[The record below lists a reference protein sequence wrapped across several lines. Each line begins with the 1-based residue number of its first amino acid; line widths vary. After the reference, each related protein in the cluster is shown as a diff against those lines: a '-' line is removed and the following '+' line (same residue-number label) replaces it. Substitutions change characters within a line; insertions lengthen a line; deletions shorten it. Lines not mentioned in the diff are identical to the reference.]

1 MAELVL
7 YGIRHHYGSSRPMR
21 ALPRHSSTNESGPGA
36 ITRYYSDC
44 GVVGISLTMMDQISG
59 PFQLELKD
67 ISLMVD
73 HGNDGEEFAYEMYKI
88 PHFWAGH

>member
-1 MAELVL
+1 
-7 YGIRHHYGSSRPMR
+7 
-21 ALPRHSSTNESGPGA
+21 
-36 ITRYYSDC
+36 
-44 GVVGISLTMMDQISG
+44 MMDQISG

-88 PHFWAGH
+88 PHFWAGHWATGSYMLTIIYIKF

>member
-1 MAELVL
+1 ML
-7 YGIRHHYGSSRPMR
+7 YAAMVVSSVVI
-21 ALPRHSSTNESGPGA
+21 LIFIE
-36 ITRYYSDC
+36 C
-44 GVVGISLTMMDQISG
+44 GVVGVSFTLMDQISG
-59 PFQLELKD
+59 PFQLEMKD

>member
-1 MAELVL
+1 M
-7 YGIRHHYGSSRPMR
+7 
-21 ALPRHSSTNESGPGA
+21 
-36 ITRYYSDC
+36 
-44 GVVGISLTMMDQISG
+44 VGLSLTMMDQISG

-88 PHFWAGH
+88 PHFWAGHWITEQLYVDIYLY

>member
-1 MAELVL
+1 M
-7 YGIRHHYGSSRPMR
+7 SSGVN
-21 ALPRHSSTNESGPGA
+21 LIFTE
-36 ITRYYSDC
+36 C
-44 GVVGISLTMMDQISG
+44 GVVGVSFTLMDQISG
-59 PFQLELKD
+59 PFQLEMKD